1 MSNINLDLN
10 EDKKILIAD
19 NDSGSRLVFKKYLS
33 RKNFSVEEAEEAA
46 KALEMLQSIKAD
58 LILIEND
65 LPDMEGTDL
74 IAKIRRSDKNRD
86 ASIILLSSK
95 RSFLDRM
102 NGLLSGANDY
112 ITKPFEMKELFNRI
126 KLNLVEENRTAK
138 RLELQPQYK
147 QAAITL
153 FSYLGTILQ
162 NKLKEFSVKLSLE
175 LEDKFLRMVI
185 TSEDCTESIIE
196 DEMINYRDVI
206 MGKISAEDYLTKLV
220 DVYELKSQLFISQ
233 LQQRLHDNVLN
244 KKGEDLIKKSVTIN
258 NFFELNLKSFDSILK
273 SISEDN

>member
-10 EDKKILIAD
+10 EDKKILIVD

-126 KLNLVEENRTAK
+126 KLNLVEENRTIK

-153 FSYLGTILQ
+153 LSYLGTILQ

-185 TSEDCTESIIE
+185 TSDDCTESIIE

>member
-126 KLNLVEENRTAK
+126 KLNLVEENRTIK

-153 FSYLGTILQ
+153 LSYLGTILQ

-185 TSEDCTESIIE
+185 TSDDCTESIIE

-233 LQQRLHDNVLN
+233 LQQRLHDKVLN

>member
-65 LPDMEGTDL
+65 LPDVEGTDL

-112 ITKPFEMKELFNRI
+112 ITKP
-126 KLNLVEENRTAK
+126 V
-138 RLELQPQYK
+138 
-147 QAAITL
+147 
-153 FSYLGTILQ
+153 
-162 NKLKEFSVKLSLE
+162 
-175 LEDKFLRMVI
+175 KFL
-185 TSEDCTESIIE
+185 E
-196 DEMINYRDVI
+196 Y
-206 MGKISAEDYLTKLV
+206 
-220 DVYELKSQLFISQ
+220 
-233 LQQRLHDNVLN
+233 
-244 KKGEDLIKKSVTIN
+244 
-258 NFFELNLKSFDSILK
+258 
-273 SISEDN
+273 

>member
-1 MSNINLDLN
+1 
-10 EDKKILIAD
+10 
-19 NDSGSRLVFKKYLS
+19 
-33 RKNFSVEEAEEAA
+33 
-46 KALEMLQSIKAD
+46 
-58 LILIEND
+58 
-65 LPDMEGTDL
+65 
-74 IAKIRRSDKNRD
+74 
-86 ASIILLSSK
+86 
-95 RSFLDRM
+95 
-102 NGLLSGANDY
+102 
-112 ITKPFEMKELFNRI
+112 
-126 KLNLVEENRTAK
+126 
-138 RLELQPQYK
+138 
-147 QAAITL
+147 
-153 FSYLGTILQ
+153 
-162 NKLKEFSVKLSLE
+162 
-175 LEDKFLRMVI
+175 MVI